1 MQLTLEKRFF
11 NSVVPLIVYQ
21 GGEVSMGT
29 AFIVRSSDSKL
40 FLVTNRHVIE
50 NADSY
55 QVVTLLG
62 DESSDVIKNPPFTSC
77 DATYTTL
84 CFNNDTTWYFHDNPE
99 IDLAILD
106 FSKIKDIYHQLDIMA
121 ESKVDLGGLKITNSF
136 IDLQTDILSQQQLE
150 NLPVVTP
157 LIFSGYPG
165 GLRDF
170 TNGVFPITKAAISA
184 SPLSTNYKDKD
195 KNLTNGFYIDSLIV
209 NGSSGSPIFAVIDSI
224 YYLAG
229 IVTGG
234 CLYNNLDI
242 KIGRCVHARFIQD
255 IISKYFEN

>member
-11 NSVVPLIVYQ
+11 NSIVPITVYRS
-21 GGEVSMGT
+21 GEVSLGT
-29 AFIVRSSDSKL
+29 AFIVRSSNSKL
-40 FLVTNRHVIE
+40 FLVTNRHVVE
-50 NADSY
+50 HAVSFE
-55 QVVTLLG
+55 VATLLD
-62 DESSDVIKNPPFTSC
+62 DESSSVLNNPPFTSC
-77 DATYTTL
+77 DANYINL
-84 CFNNDTTWYFHDNPE
+84 GFANNSTWFFHDNPA
-99 IDLAILD
+99 IDIAIAD
-106 FSKIKDIYHQLDIMA
+106 FSELKENYHQLDRIPA
-121 ESKVDLGGLKITNSF
+121 SKVDLGGLKITHSF
-136 IDLQTDILSQQQLE
+136 IDLETDILSQQQLE
-150 NLPVVTP
+150 TLPVVTP

-209 NGSSGSPIFAVIDSI
+209 NGSSGSPIFAVVDSN
-224 YYLAG
+224 YYLVG

-234 CLYNNLDI
+234 CLHDNIDT
-242 KIGRCVHARFIQD
+242 KIGTSIHARFIQD